1 MHVVVIGAGAAGMMA
16 AYAAASHRA
25 SVVLLEKNNKT
36 GVKIL
41 MSGGTRCN
49 LTHHTDARGIADAF
63 GHAKRFLQP
72 SLGGFPPQAVVDFF
86 ESAGVATKIESTGKV
101 FPVSNRAVQV
111 RDALH
116 HYATK
121 KNKEYTVFFA

>member
-16 AYAAASHRA
+16 AYAAATQHA
-25 SVVLLEKNNKT
+25 TVVLLEKNNKT

-63 GHAKRFLQP
+63 GHSKRFLQP
-72 SLGGFPPQAVVDFF
+72 SLGGFPPQAVVDFLNQL
-86 ESAGVATKIESTGKV
+86 G
-101 FPVSNRAVQV
+101 
-111 RDALH
+111 
-116 HYATK
+116 
-121 KNKEYTVFFA
+121 

>member
-16 AYAAASHRA
+16 AYAAATQDA
-25 SVVLLEKNNKT
+25 TVVLLEKNSKT

-49 LTHHTDARGIADAF
+49 LTHHTDARGIADEF

-72 SLGGFPPQAVVDFF
+72 SLGAFPPQAVVDFF
-86 ESAGVATKIESTGKV
+86 ESAG
-101 FPVSNRAVQV
+101 
-111 RDALH
+111 
-116 HYATK
+116 
-121 KNKEYTVFFA
+121 

>member
-16 AYAAASHRA
+16 AYAAASQHA

-49 LTHHTDARGIADAF
+49 LTHHTDARAIAEAF

-72 SLGGFPPQAVVDFF
+72 SLGGFLPRQLL
-86 ESAGVATKIESTGKV
+86 SSLNQLG
-101 FPVSNRAVQV
+101 
-111 RDALH
+111 
-116 HYATK
+116 
-121 KNKEYTVFFA
+121 